1 MKELA
6 VILISIFL
14 VFILVNQSYA
24 YIDPGTGSML
34 VQAVLAAIVGSA
46 VTIKLFWKRIKIFF
60 LRLVGKDKPNNADI
74 KK

>member
-34 VQAVLAAIVGSA
+34 VQAVLAAIAA
-46 VTIKLFWKRIKIFF
+46 VSVSIGIFWHRIRSFLNRLFNRN
-60 LRLVGKDKPNNADI
+60 RNE
-74 KK
+74 

>member
-24 YIDPGTGSML
+24 YIDPGTGSIIF
-34 VQAVLAAIVGSA
+34 QAMLAAIVGSA
-46 VTIKLFWKRIKIFF
+46 VTIKLFWQRIKIFF